1 MKLTSFFILTF
12 IAAFSFSQSN
22 HQEYSCQLN
31 HNHALHEIPNQFR
44 SGSENLRSDTIDVLN
59 YGLYMD
65 FTQAG
70 SSIISSS
77 CEVKFTTKMDVTSIS
92 LDLLQMTIDSII
104 YHGNPISFGY
114 NDTLLVPHFGSTLTT
129 GTTDSLSIYY
139 TGTPQQDPSTFG
151 GFYFAG
157 GYYFNLGVGFES
169 IPHNFGRV
177 WHPCFDNFVERAT
190 YDIEVLTNNAQT
202 AYCGGTR
209 TNVQSVGTDSTLT
222 TWRLNTAIPTY
233 LASIAVA
240 EYTHVEDNYFSTS
253 QGINIPVWLT
263 SKAADTTNF
272 KNSFVNLNNAMST
285 YENRFGPYN
294 WERVG
299 YVLVPFGGGAMEH
312 ATNIAYPIA
321 TINGSLVYETLMAHE
336 LSHHWWGNWVT
347 CETAEEMW
355 INEGLASYCESLF
368 LEDVYGTDAYKT
380 YVRDNHYNVIHK
392 AHIDDEGFYALNA
405 VPLNHTY
412 GATTYNKGADVMHTL
427 RSYMGD
433 AKFFEALQSVQT
445 AYGGSDVSSE
455 EFRDQMNTISGV
467 DVTDFF
473 NDWIMNPGFSHF
485 STMNLSAVQ
494 NGSNYDVNYVIVQ
507 RLKGASNYHNN
518 VPLEVTFMDENWNEH
533 TETVIMSGNLMNF
546 STSLSFEPTFIG
558 INMDDKIND
567 ATTAETK
574 TLGSTTVYQM
584 PHANSRITVT
594 SVQDSCLF
602 RVTHNWIAPYGS
614 APANIALSPDR
625 YWTIDGLNLDNLDGE
640 LRFEFNA
647 QQSST
652 GDLDNGLLVDLG
664 GQLFTEDSIKLLYR
678 ADNNADWEL
687 HDDFTMVP
695 LGSYYDKKGF
705 INTGY
710 FKPGQYAFGY
720 GTNSVDIDD
729 KIESAETYS
738 IYPNP
743 ADDSMLVD
751 LSSWPNNSYNFEIW
765 AIDGQLIKSV
775 KIFGAQT
782 NPINVEDLNSGTYI
796 VMISNGVNE
805 KLGSKR
811 VVIK

>member
-1 MKLTSFFILTF
+1 MKLSCLLFSLFIL
-12 IAAFSFSQSN
+12 SFGYGQSN
-22 HQEYSCQLN
+22 SMQYGCQLN
-31 HNHALHEIPNQFR
+31 HNHDIHQVQNQFR

-59 YGLYMD
+59 YDIYMD

-70 SSIISSS
+70 SSIITSS
-77 CEVKFTTKMDVTSIS
+77 CEIKFTAKMDVTSIS
-92 LDLLQMTIDSII
+92 LDLLQMNIDSIV
-104 YHGNPISFGY
+104 YHASTIPFGY
-114 NDTLLVPHFGSTLTT
+114 NDTLLVPQFGGTVTN
-129 GTTDSLSIYY
+129 GTTDSVTIYY

-169 IPHNFGRV
+169 VPHNYGRV

-190 YDIEVLTNNAQT
+190 YDIQVLTNNSQT

-209 TNVQSVGTDSTLT
+209 TNVQTVGTDSLLT
-222 TWRLNTAIPTY
+222 DWELNTAIPTY

-240 EYTHVEDNYFSTS
+240 EYTHVTDNYFSTS
-253 QGINIPVWLT
+253 QGINIPVWLAA
-263 SKAADTTNF
+263 KAADTTNL
-272 KNSFVNLNNAMST
+272 KNSFINLNAAMSS
-285 YENRFGPYN
+285 YENRYGPYI

-299 YVLVPFGGGAMEH
+299 YVMVPFGGGAMEH
-312 ATNIAYPIA
+312 ATNIAYPLA

-347 CETAEEMW
+347 CQTAEEMW
-355 INEGLASYCESLF
+355 INEGLASYSESLF
-368 LEDVYGTDAYKT
+368 LEDIYGSAAYDS
-380 YVRDNHYNVIHK
+380 YVRDNHYDVIHK
-392 AHIDDEGFYALNA
+392 AHIDDQGFYALNA
-405 VPLNHTY
+405 VPISHTY

-427 RSYMGD
+427 RNYIGD

-445 AYGGSDVSSE
+445 TYGGSDISSE
-455 EFRDQMNTISGV
+455 EFRDQMNTVAGV

-473 NDWIMNPGFSHF
+473 NDWIMSPGFSHF
-485 STMNLSAVQ
+485 STSNLTSTQ
-494 NGSNYDVNYVIVQ
+494 NGSTYDVDYIIIQ

-533 TETVIMSGNLMNF
+533 TETVVMSGNVMSF
-546 STSLSFEPTFIG
+546 STSLSFAPSFVG
-558 INMDDKIND
+558 INMNEKIND
-567 ATTAETK
+567 ATTAET
-574 TLGSTTVYQM
+574 TNIQTTSVYSL
-584 PHANSRITVT
+584 PHANARIAV
-594 SVQDSCLF
+594 SSFQDSALF
-602 RVTHNWIAPYGS
+602 RVTHNWIAPYGG

-625 YWTIDGLNLDNLDGE
+625 YWTIDGVNLDNLEGE

-664 GQLFTEDSIKLLYR
+664 GQLFTEDSVKLLYR
-678 ADNNADWEL
+678 ADNNSDWTL
-687 HDDFTMVP
+687 HDDWAMNP

-705 INTGY
+705 ISTGY
-710 FKPGQYAFGY
+710 FKKGQYAFGY
-720 GTNSVDIDD
+720 GTNSVEI
-729 KIESAETYS
+729 IEKPESSMTYS

-751 LSSWPNNSYNFEIW
+751 LSEWPENTYQFEIW
-765 AIDGQLIKSV
+765 AIDGQLVEMINIYGGK
-775 KIFGAQT
+775 T
-782 NPINVEDLNSGTYI
+782 NPISVDSLTPGTYL
-796 VMISNGVNE
+796 VMIKSKNGDR
-805 KLGSKR
+805 LGSKR